1 MASYKQV
8 WETLSAIDCSAYT
21 KKLPNDLSYLSWT
34 WAWAQLMEQ
43 YPDAT
48 YEFQDNEV
56 HGDGTVTVHCTVNI
70 GELQRSM
77 WLPVMTGFNNKALAN
92 PSARDVGDA
101 KMRCLVKCM
110 AFFGLGHYIY
120 AGEDLPRET
129 KSKPK
134 KKEDVFDSADQVVE
148 SSTLEEAVEKTM
160 TGAMTEEDAK
170 KTTEVVLV
178 FARQTDTIEGLKSL
192 HTANKK
198 ALDEIKL
205 SHPDVYEAY
214 VNEFKSIRSKVES

>member
-1 MASYKQV
+1 
-8 WETLSAIDCSAYT
+8 
-21 KKLPNDLSYLSWT
+21 
-34 WAWAQLMEQ
+34 
-43 YPDAT
+43 
-48 YEFQDNEV
+48 
-56 HGDGTVTVHCTVNI
+56 
-70 GELQRSM
+70 
-77 WLPVMTGFNNKALAN
+77 
-92 PSARDVGDA
+92 
-101 KMRCLVKCM
+101 M

-160 TGAMTEEDAK
+160 TGAMTDGDAK
-170 KTTEVVLV
+170 KFTEVALG
-178 FARQTDTIEGLKSL
+178 FARQTDTVEGLKSL

-198 ALDEIKL
+198 TLDEIKL

-214 VNEFKSIRSKVES
+214 VNEFKSIRSKVQS

>member
-21 KKLPNDLSYLSWT
+21 KKKNDLSYLSWT

-56 HGDGTVTVHCTVNI
+56 HGDGTVSVHCTINI

-77 WLPVMTGFNNKALAN
+77 WLPVMTGFKNAALAN

-120 AGEDLPRET
+120 AGEDLPREV

-160 TGAMTEEDAK
+160 TGAMTDGDAK
-170 KTTEVVLV
+170 KFTEVALG
-178 FARQTDTIEGLKSL
+178 FARQTDTVEGLKSL

-198 ALDEIKL
+198 TLDEIKL

-214 VNEFKSIRSKVES
+214 VNEFKSIRSKVQS